1 MVVYEHNG
9 EKSTAELSEDLREL
23 LTYLWSIHQ
32 DDDLISTSYTDEK
45 VVEMTL

>member
-9 EKSTAELSEDLREL
+9 EKSTAELSESLREL

-32 DDDLISTSYTDEK
+32 DDGVVSTSYTDK
-45 VVEMTL
+45 SIVEMTL